1 MEGGVVY
8 GGLCDFSLRPGRYT
22 CCRDVCHPHAFIAQ
36 TGLTSA
42 LFPSSWWVRRARLFV
57 LILHHWVLAAQ
68 SLLRLPAERIELV
81 GNVAQ
86 LVFRVFNRVRI
97 LCIDQVLNALS
108 DSLSPVF

>member
-1 MEGGVVY
+1 M
-8 GGLCDFSLRPGRYT
+8 
-22 CCRDVCHPHAFIAQ
+22 
-36 TGLTSA
+36 
-42 LFPSSWWVRRARLFV
+42 FV
-57 LILHHWVLAAQ
+57 LILHHRVLAAQ

-97 LCIDQVLNALS
+97 LCIDQVLNTLS